1 MKLDIHAIRSLSE
14 MLQCDTCSIGSSAA
28 RTLYHEIVKT
38 CPELRGETLAT
49 ALDHVAWE
57 LENGAFH
64 YDLDVVMP
72 IVHAAIA
79 AVSIP
84 DLS

>member
-14 MLQCDTCSIGSSAA
+14 MLQCGTCSIGTSEA
-28 RTLYHEIVKT
+28 RTLYREIVKT
-38 CPELRGETLAT
+38 SPELRGETLAT

-57 LENGAFH
+57 LENGEFH

-72 IVHAAIA
+72 IVHAAID
-79 AVSIP
+79 SIP
-84 DLS
+84 ADLP